1 MCSNIKTVCRLGESS
16 LYHLLNQNNLGHIGR
31 EFVLSCHLIINRSQT
46 GHAVIMHLVKYGKL
60 SGPMIIQLSYAQL
73 SECSLQCSNF
83 GKVYNSVILAKYLA
97 ENLQLKSC
105 QHSYWKPSTKSSWS
119 WTKSLWVF
127 MWVLSV
133 CYCSWKTGI
142 LIYACLIAYKC

>member
-60 SGPMIIQLSYAQL
+60 SGPMIIQLSYKL
-73 SECSLQCSNF
+73 S
-83 GKVYNSVILAKYLA
+83 SVNVAFSVAILAKYI
-97 ENLQLKSC
+97 
-105 QHSYWKPSTKSSWS
+105 T
-119 WTKSLWVF
+119 
-127 MWVLSV
+127 LSF
-133 CYCSWKTGI
+133 WLNI
-142 LIYACLIAYKC
+142 